1 MTFLEQISLQIN
13 RIYDT
18 WIKLQGGKEIIEHP
32 NIKSPLDISE
42 PKRVHMNIENERA
55 TWHYTWLDSYNNCR
69 HSEESDIP
77 LFLLDLPDD
86 ELHKLLFKELKE
98 LTLKRLEELER
109 KSNYY
114 EEEYRRVKRFNN
126 SIK

>member
-1 MTFLEQISLQIN
+1 MTFLEQVSSQIN

-42 PKRVHMNIENERA
+42 PKRVHMRIENERV
-55 TWHYTWLDSYNNCR
+55 TWYHTWIDSYNNCR
-69 HSEESDIP
+69 YSEESNIP

-86 ELHKLLFKELKE
+86 ELHKLLHKELKE
-98 LTLKRLEELER
+98 LTLKQLEDSER
-109 KSNYY
+109 KYEYY
-114 EEEYRRVKRFNN
+114 KDEYHKIQKFKKL
-126 SIK
+126 I